1 MEIVKLAFVALV
13 CLTLASCGAPSGG
26 MRVRLALQPV
36 STNNYPSYLAQ
47 WLGFY
52 RAEGVEVSISQIA
65 GASKVLEA
73 VIGGSADVG
82 GGVYEQTIQ
91 MAAEGREVVSFISF
105 LRSPNFA
112 LAALPERVK
121 SIADLRGKTVG
132 VTSPG
137 SPSQFYLNRI
147 LKSAGMQATD
157 VSTVTAG
164 VASTAVAALEH
175 RQVDAAMLFGSSITT
190 LQSRRPDFVMLID
203 TRSVEGLRKVFGVDN
218 YPASCLLARADWLSA
233 NPEAA
238 RRMARAV
245 LRSLAWIQEHSPEE
259 ILAQVPAE
267 SRVGDSAAEIE
278 AIRLAKPL
286 YSLDGR
292 IDPASAEAVRGVLA
306 ESLDRVRDAKLDL
319 SKTYSNAYL
328 PAR

>member
-1 MEIVKLAFVALV
+1 MEIVKHAIIVAIS
-13 CLTLASCGAPSGG
+13 LTMASCATRSNGTH
-26 MRVRLALQPV
+26 VRLALQPV
-36 STNNYPSYLAQ
+36 STNNYPSYLAE

-52 RAEGVEVSISQIA
+52 RAEGVDVSIAQIS

-121 SIADLRGKTVG
+121 SVAELRGKTVG
-132 VTSPG
+132 VSSPG

-147 LKSAGMQATD
+147 LKSAGLQATD
-157 VSTVTAG
+157 VSTVAVG
-164 VASTAVAALEH
+164 MGSTAMAALEH
-175 RQVDAAMLFGSSITT
+175 GQVDAAMLFGSAITA
-190 LQSRRPDFVMLID
+190 LQSRRPDFVMIID
-203 TRSVEGLRKVFGVDN
+203 TRTVDGLRKVFGVDN
-218 YPASCLLARADWLSA
+218 YPASCLLARGDWLKA

-238 RRMARAV
+238 HRMARAV
-245 LRSLAWIQEHSPEE
+245 LRSLAWIREHSAEE
-259 ILAQVPAE
+259 ILAQIPSE
-267 SRVGDSAAEIE
+267 FRVGDSAAELE

-292 IDPASAEAVRGVLA
+292 IDADSAQTVRTVLA
-306 ESLDRVRDAKLDL
+306 ESLDRIRDAKIDVA
-319 SKTYSNAYL
+319 KTYSNEYVH
-328 PAR
+328 

>member
-1 MEIVKLAFVALV
+1 MEIVKRALVALICVALV
-13 CLTLASCGAPSGG
+13 SCGAPSGG
-26 MRVRLALQPV
+26 TRVRLALQPV

-91 MAAEGREVVSFISF
+91 MAAEGRQVVSFISF

-121 SIADLRGKTVG
+121 SVADLHGKIVG

-137 SPSQFYLNRI
+137 SPSQFYLNRV
-147 LKSAGMQATD
+147 LKSAGLNASD
-157 VSTVTAG
+157 VSAVTVG
-164 VASTAVAALEH
+164 VGSTALAALEH
-175 RQVDAAMLFGSSITT
+175 RQVDAAMLFGSAITA
-190 LQSRRPDFVMLID
+190 LQSRRPDVALLID
-203 TRSVEGLRKVFGVDN
+203 TRNVDGLRRVFGVDN
-218 YPASCLLARADWLSA
+218 YPASCLLAREEWLKA
-233 NPEAA
+233 NPDAA

-245 LRSLAWIQEHSPEE
+245 LRSLAWIREHSPEE
-259 ILAQVPAE
+259 ILAQAPVE

-292 IDPASAEAVRGVLA
+292 IDPASAEAVREVLA
-306 ESLDRVRDAKLDL
+306 ESLDRVRDAKIDL

-328 PAR
+328 PAQ